1 MIITKV
7 DHGESVNWVVIMY
20 SQLVKE
26 LIKWEKCQKN
36 TIKGIAKRE
45 PKNDALLQNVS

>member
-1 MIITKV
+1 MMISKV
-7 DHGESVNWVVIMY
+7 DHGEFVNWVVITY